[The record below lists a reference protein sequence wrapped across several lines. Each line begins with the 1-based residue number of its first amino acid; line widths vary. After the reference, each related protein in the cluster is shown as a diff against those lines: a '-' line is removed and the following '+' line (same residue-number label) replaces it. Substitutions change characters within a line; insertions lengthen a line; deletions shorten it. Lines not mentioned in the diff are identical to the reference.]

1 MPKRRKAEFRGTVSF
16 ASLNAHNCVELA
28 RRDDL
33 WSFYFTALDFFNE
46 KLEWREQRDYSI
58 NQVKDIKTR
67 CFKYPQKRLW
77 VGPTKNV
84 QNLEAIF
91 AHIDSLDYADE
102 PDYEHI
108 RDHLV
113 ELYNRY
119 EMVQLPL
126 PTQLAPI
133 NAMPG
138 IPPAAPPQKVWAL
151 ISKSAD

>member
-1 MPKRRKAEFRGTVSF
+1 M
-16 ASLNAHNCVELA
+16 
-28 RRDDL
+28 
-33 WSFYFTALDFFNE
+33 
-46 KLEWREQRDYSI
+46 
-58 NQVKDIKTR
+58 KDIKTR
-67 CFKYPQKRLW
+67 CFKHPQKRLW

-102 PDYEHI
+102 PDYDHI
-108 RDHLV
+108 RDHLI

-133 NAMPG
+133 NAGQG
-138 IPPAAPPQKVWAL
+138 ITPSLPAQKVWAL
-151 ISKSAD
+151 ITKSAEQIQDLQQVRLHLDMTRENDFMEYFRDPKGYTASTNNQGLQP